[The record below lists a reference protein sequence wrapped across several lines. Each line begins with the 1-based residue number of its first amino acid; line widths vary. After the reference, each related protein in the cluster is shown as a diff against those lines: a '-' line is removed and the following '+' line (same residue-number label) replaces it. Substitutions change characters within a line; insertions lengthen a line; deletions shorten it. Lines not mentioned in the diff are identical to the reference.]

1 MTGSGT
7 QGLVVLFT
15 DTDNTVEVDLRRETM
30 DLVWPAG
37 ICDAG
42 GDIHRVWGPERNV
55 CRVPER
61 ERGVSSVLDTLKS
74 CRWLKSPRM
83 SIRRVA
89 CDPGWRTK

>member
-55 CRVPER
+55 CQR
-61 ERGVSSVLDTLKS
+61 ENGESAVFWIL
-74 CRWLKSPRM
+74 
-83 SIRRVA
+83 
-89 CDPGWRTK
+89 